1 VCDGGRQPESSSV
14 WIDPR
19 WKIISWAGWAERL
32 FGPDTVVKIKQAA
45 KIEWV
50 GKERFLGQK
59 KIVKKNLGC
68 CSLNKKQTFELKIEE
83 IRIKSSFEIFLKM
96 TF

>member
-1 VCDGGRQPESSSV
+1 VIEGCNGEAACDYSQQPESGGV

-19 WKIISWAGWAERL
+19 WKTTSWASWAERL
-32 FGPDTVVKIKQAA
+32 FGLDVVVKIKQGA
-45 KIEWV
+45 KIECV

-68 CSLNKKQTFELKIEE
+68 CSLNKN
-83 IRIKSSFEIFLKM
+83 
-96 TF
+96 